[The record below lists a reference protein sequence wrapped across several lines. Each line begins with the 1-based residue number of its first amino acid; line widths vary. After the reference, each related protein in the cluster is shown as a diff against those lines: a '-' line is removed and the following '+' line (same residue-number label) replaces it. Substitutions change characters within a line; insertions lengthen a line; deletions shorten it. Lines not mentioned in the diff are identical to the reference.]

1 MNRLRTKPNRTVGI
15 LFVIAIVVVLIS
27 GLAPPAG
34 AEDSSENWAPK
45 WETGNGGTDIGASGI
60 NADDQIIQFCPV
72 KALREMP
79 VSSWKMLSAL

>member
-34 AEDSSENWAPK
+34 AEDSSENSALK

-60 NADDQIIQFCPV
+60 NAADIDGDGTQGIV
-72 KALREMP
+72 LDGGHVLVR
-79 VSSWKMLSAL
+79 